1 MSIKVSL
8 ILGGTAVGCL
18 TLASCGSGD
27 SSPAQ
32 ITAPLPVATKQLD
45 TAEVLS
51 IAQTTTSESTSPFAV
66 DGGKIVVVPA
76 DDETGTP
83 IPVNAI

>member
-18 TLASCGSGD
+18 TLAACNSGE
-27 SSPAQ
+27 S
-32 ITAPLPVATKQLD
+32 TASVPSTMPVVTKQLD

-51 IAQTTTSESTSPFAV
+51 IAQTTTSETSSPFPV
-66 DGGKIVVVPA
+66 DGGAVVVTPA